1 MERLKFQKMGSF
13 CSISSS
19 YNASRNF
26 SMRSRNGINT
36 NRVSESI
43 SSQSRGE
50 VIEIMSVS
58 SQEKISTSKAVS
70 SVPSFQWLVSS
81 PIVDIKE
88 QKYRRKNRAVEKNAM
103 TNYNRGE
110 YLNSWRHPAQIL
122 PSSNKISKQHND
134 SIPSSCLYRTS
145 AASDVSDH
153 LSSRCKKDEKKN
165 QCLGRIPSAMDEDE
179 ALIGF
184 GVQKKVT
191 FSKSCL

>member
-1 MERLKFQKMGSF
+1 MGSS

-19 YNASRNF
+19 YNASHTF
-26 SMRSRNGINT
+26 SKHSRNGNNT
-36 NRVSESI
+36 NRVSETI

-58 SQEKISTSKAVS
+58 SEEKISTSKAIS

-88 QKYRRKNRAVEKNAM
+88 QKYRGKNRAVEKNAM

-110 YLNSWRHPAQIL
+110 YLNSWRHPAQI
-122 PSSNKISKQHND
+122 PKQHND

-153 LSSRCKKDEKKN
+153 LSSRCRKDEKKN

>member
-1 MERLKFQKMGSF
+1 MVL
-13 CSISSS
+13 
-19 YNASRNF
+19 N
-26 SMRSRNGINT
+26 NT

-58 SQEKISTSKAVS
+58 SEEKISTSKAVLL
-70 SVPSFQWLVSS
+70 VPSFQWLVSS

-88 QKYRRKNRAVEKNAM
+88 QKCYNRRKNRAVEKNVT

-110 YLNSWRHPAQIL
+110 YLNSWRHPAQIP
-122 PSSNKISKQHND
+122 PSSNKISKQHSD

-153 LSSRCKKDEKKN
+153 LSSRCRKDEKKN

>member
-1 MERLKFQKMGSF
+1 MGSS

-19 YNASRNF
+19 YNASHNF
-26 SMRSRNGINT
+26 SKHSRHGNNT
-36 NRVSESI
+36 NRVSETI

-58 SQEKISTSKAVS
+58 SEEKISTSKAVS

-88 QKYRRKNRAVEKNAM
+88 QKYYNGRKNRAVQKNAT
-103 TNYNRGE
+103 TNYNRGV
-110 YLNSWRHPAQIL
+110 YLNSWRHPAQI
-122 PSSNKISKQHND
+122 PKQHND
-134 SIPSSCLYRTS
+134 GIPSSCLYRTS

-153 LSSRCKKDEKKN
+153 LSSRCRKDEKKN

-191 FSKSCL
+191 FSKSYLWGKGVSFSVVG